1 MLKIVKAEII
11 LRGMPYAR
19 VRTIDDALVVVE
31 QMLTES
37 VKGKT

>member
-1 MLKIVKAEII
+1 MLKTVKAEII

-19 VRTIDDALVVVE
+19 VRIIDDALNVVD
-31 QMLTES
+31 QMMVDG

>member
-1 MLKIVKAEII
+1 MLKTVKAEII

-19 VRTIDDALVVVE
+19 VRTIDDALRVVD
-31 QMLTES
+31 QMMVDG